1 MSEVFDLRNWNV
13 IAFDPKSE
21 ANRKD
26 KAAEDEIDTMLKELN
41 IGKVFYEDLLEDEV
55 KGEMRK
61 VLRMIYENEKSN
73 QVLKEAIKKDHII
86 DQWIYLRNKI
96 AFLAEKQQ
104 TLWFRLVKRS
114 SVAPSGPHIHVYYS
128 GCQVKLRGG
137 V

>member
-1 MSEVFDLRNWNV
+1 MSEVFDVRHWNV

-61 VLRMIYENEKSN
+61 VLRVIYENEKSN
-73 QVLKEAIKKDHII
+73 QVLKEAIKKRSHYRPMD
-86 DQWIYLRNKI
+86 L
-96 AFLAEKQQ
+96 FAEQN
-104 TLWFRLVKRS
+104 F
-114 SVAPSGPHIHVYYS
+114 IF
-128 GCQVKLRGG
+128 
-137 V
+137 